1 MLQLLYPHLPSKPVA
16 MRPAGQCQARHR
28 AAARAL
34 LQVPMVKD
42 LRSSKV
48 PGSSASYADV
58 LIAYEVFNEA
68 EGISWDA
75 RLYHN
80 YM

>member
-1 MLQLLYPHLPSKPVA
+1 
-16 MRPAGQCQARHR
+16 
-28 AAARAL
+28 
-34 LQVPMVKD
+34 MVKE
-42 LRSSKV
+42 LRAGSV
-48 PGSSASYADV
+48 PGTNVSYADV